1 MTRQRAATIGT
12 RRHRRNSLVIVDPPT
27 VEHHHLKHDK
37 ERTDLK
43 KNVSTTHL
51 HTLEDH
57 STEKDLLLW
66 PLTNEENRE
75 YTDYV
80 KSELL
85 YPYINEVLDFE
96 SYQTLDTEANDV
108 LDETLEYFTHVHD
121 VNGSLL
127 QETQDIIDQLNDL
140 QLINE
145 SIINQ
150 TKEFHETS
158 NKLITETNED
168 RQLYNGIMEIL
179 DVFNQLDPIIHKLNT
194 TSSSGMVNDASFAE
208 ILTKLDFCMQFL
220 ETDERREF
228 KEYAKYKTRF
238 RQCLI
243 RALTLI
249 RNYVIETFKEYE
261 PIIVAKLTEDADL
274 SLLQKKLVT
283 NEVFTEDLGEKN
295 IIRLISYL
303 NERYSAGDEEISNLL
318 KDIYAQYFR
327 LRWKLVHF
335 LVEPLL
341 LEIKENSLDTSLKH
355 FDSWYGLL
363 SDEKNLLES
372 FFTGRNDLQ
381 DQQLNQW
388 LAQVISPLHEI
399 LKGEI
404 SKVHDV
410 EELKK
415 LLNELQ
421 PYRNTSTGGDE
432 DDDELNLNKF
442 FQPAINDFDNQY
454 LTQIHQRVT
463 DSIINYQPSLKE
475 PKLSGA
481 SLPVYP
487 PILEVSAILEESHL
501 LISKASFDHLA
512 NTLVHISIL
521 SILKNYG
528 GELNYKPDKQVI
540 ARKLFVIRSLLHL
553 KNELQTKYAFIDF
566 GTASKNTSIT
576 SVIRHLFHKSN
587 PVFEHYVEHD
597 STKTSKSRK
606 DLRLWFLPAVLTQ
619 DTDSFTEL
627 SLVLHKIINEFI
639 VDYAT
644 KIIQDIDPQN
654 MLDTLTYQISNLS
667 TSIST
672 NIEDKKIAESLIERI
687 QGKIVDEYEARKLPD
702 NDRFLA
708 FFNQAIVE
716 DDT

>member
-1 MTRQRAATIGT
+1 MTRQRSATIGA
-12 RRHRRNSLVIVDPPT
+12 RRHRKNSLVIVDPPT
-27 VEHHHLKHDK
+27 VEYHHLKHETD
-37 ERTDLK
+37 RNDLK

-51 HTLEDH
+51 HTLEEQ
-57 STEKDLLLW
+57 SRKKDLLLW

-75 YTDYV
+75 YTEYV

-85 YPYINEVLDFE
+85 YPHINEVLDFE
-96 SYQTLDTEANDV
+96 SYQTLDTETADV
-108 LDETLEYFTHVHD
+108 LDETLDYFTHVHD

-168 RQLYNGIMEIL
+168 RQLYNGVMEIL

-261 PIIVAKLTEDADL
+261 PIIVAKLAEESDL
-274 SLLQKKLVT
+274 SFLQKKLVT

-295 IIRLISYL
+295 IIQLISYL
-303 NERYSAGDEEISNLL
+303 NERYSADDEEISNLL

-341 LEIKENSLDTSLKH
+341 LEIKENSLDVALKH
-355 FDSWYGLL
+355 FDSWYGLI

-381 DQQLNQW
+381 TQQLSQW

-404 SKVHDV
+404 AKVHDV

-415 LLNELQ
+415 LLTELQ
-421 PYRNTSTGGDE
+421 QYRNTSMSGDE
-432 DDDELNLNKF
+432 EEELNLNKF
-442 FQPAINDFDNQY
+442 FEPVINDFDNQY
-454 LTQIHQRVT
+454 LAQIRQRVT
-463 DSIINYQPSLKE
+463 DSIINYEPSPKE
-475 PKLSGA
+475 LKLSA
-481 SLPVYP
+481 ATLPVYP
-487 PILEVSAILEESHL
+487 PILEVSAILEESQL

-528 GELNYKPDKQVI
+528 GELNHKVDKQVI
-540 ARKLFVIRSLLHL
+540 ARKLFVIKSLLHL

-587 PVFEHYVEHD
+587 PVFEHYVEFD
-597 STKTSKSRK
+597 STKTNKSRK
-606 DLRLWFLPAVLTQ
+606 DLRLWFLPTVLTQ

-654 MLDTLTYQISNLS
+654 MLDTLTYQISHLT

-672 NIEDKKIAESLIERI
+672 NIEDEKITESLIERI
-687 QGKIVDEYEARKLPD
+687 QGRIVDEYEARKLPD
-702 NDRFLA
+702 TDRFLV
-708 FFNQAIVE
+708 FFNQAIAD